1 MLLLAIETS
10 CDETAAAVVA
20 DGRRI
25 LSSVVSSQVAVHAE
39 YGGVVPE
46 IASRKH
52 LEMIS
57 PVIGQALQQAGVAMS
72 AIEGI
77 AVTRGPG
84 LSGALLVGLS
94 AAKAIACARAIPFV
108 GVHHIEGHIFAAFL
122 EQPVEFPF
130 LALVVSGGHTHL
142 YLVEGFGRYRTL
154 GRTLD
159 DAAGEAFDKS
169 AKIMGFEYPGG
180 VRIDR
185 MAQDGNPDAVKLPR
199 PLMRDG
205 SLNFSFSGLKTAVL
219 QHVAQHPV
227 SIPSAAADDLCA
239 SFQRAV
245 CDVLAAK
252 TEAAL
257 RETGAR
263 RLVVAGG
270 GLQQRPEGAHARSGP
285 VAGAGAAHPGP
296 VAVRRQCRHAGRG
309 RQLLPGKG
317 GRLAHDARRDRYLGY
332 GFHRGGRTVKTMRGP
347 LKSLGQ
353 NFLVDQN
360 IVDRIVRSAA
370 WCRAMPYS
378 RSAPAGEP

>member
-1 MLLLAIETS
+1 MLVLAIETS

-25 LSSVVSSQVAVHAE
+25 LSSVISSQVAIHAE

-57 PVIGQALQQAGVAMS
+57 PVISQALHEASLSLADM
-72 AIEGI
+72 EGI

-94 AAKAIACARAIPFV
+94 AAKAIACARAIPLV

-142 YLVEGFGRYRTL
+142 FLVEGFGRYRTL

-169 AKIMGFEYPGG
+169 AKIMGLEYPGG
-180 VRIDR
+180 ARIDA
-185 MAQDGNPDAVKLPR
+185 MAQAGDPGAVRLPR
-199 PLMRDG
+199 PLLHDG
-205 SLNFSFSGLKTAVL
+205 SLNFSFSGLKTAML
-219 QHVAQHPV
+219 TRINKHPV
-227 SIPSAAADDLCA
+227 AIPSPEANDLCA
-239 SFQRAV
+239 SFQEAV

-252 TEAAL
+252 TRAAL
-257 RETGAR
+257 ERTGVK

-270 GLQQRPEGAHARSGP
+270 VACNSGLRRRMKILAQELGIELHIPAPVLCGDNAAMLA
-285 VAGAGAAHPGP
+285 VAGNYYLERGVVSDQTLDVTATWDMERVGEG
-296 VAVRRQCRHAGRG
+296 VR
-309 RQLLPGKG
+309 
-317 GRLAHDARRDRYLGY
+317 
-332 GFHRGGRTVKTMRGP
+332 
-347 LKSLGQ
+347 
-353 NFLVDQN
+353 
-360 IVDRIVRSAA
+360 
-370 WCRAMPYS
+370 
-378 RSAPAGEP
+378 